1 MKRFLPFCNGFRFD
15 AISSRYTVMMG
26 QHGVLEQAKRTRQL
40 HLSAAELY
48 ALPQPITDLT
58 MLLRLDLSFNRIA
71 ELPGAMFAALSN
83 LEQLWLNNN
92 PLLELPATIEHAK
105 QLQVLDLRNT
115 KLVKLPCELSR
126 LPHLIDVDVH
136 GVPLQGALCKACTS
150 TTTLLAYL
158 GKLDSG
164 DLLRDE
170 LMDKL
175 AAQLYRDVALTKE
188 GRRQLPAFA
197 DAVCAEFTSITELRQ
212 VVRHCD
218 RLCPPT
224 LVTDAATATVRMR
237 QQYTALRRETQ
248 MKELSAELELKLRAL
263 YYDRIDV
270 AAVDSCVKA
279 VYSRVTVLEDMQFLI
294 KHAAQALPKNSED
307 ITGDGVLLSIKALQ
321 QQAAA
326 AKQARVAHARKQ
338 KPVRPA

>member
-1 MKRFLPFCNGFRFD
+1 
-15 AISSRYTVMMG
+15 MG

-48 ALPQPITDLT
+48 AVPQPIMDLT
-58 MLLRLDLSFNRIA
+58 MLSRLDLSFNRIA
-71 ELPGAMFAALSN
+71 ELPHAMFTALSN

-105 QLQVLDLRNT
+105 QLQVLDVRNT
-115 KLVKLPCELSR
+115 KLATLPCELSR
-126 LPHLIDVDVH
+126 LPHLIELDLQ
-136 GVPLQGALCKACTS
+136 GAPLQGALSQACTS
-150 TTTLLAYL
+150 TSSVLAYL

-164 DLLRDE
+164 DMLRDE
-170 LMDKL
+170 LIEKL

-188 GRRQLPAFA
+188 GRRLLPAFA
-197 DAVCAEFTSITELRQ
+197 DAVCAEFTDTAELRQ

-224 LVTDAATATVRMR
+224 LVTDAAKATARMR

-294 KHAAQALPKNSED
+294 KHAAQALPKSPAE

-321 QQAAA
+321 QAAAA
-326 AKQARVAHARKQ
+326 AKQARVAYARKQ
-338 KPVRPA
+338 KSTPA

>member
-1 MKRFLPFCNGFRFD
+1 M
-15 AISSRYTVMMG
+15 S
-26 QHGVLEQAKRTRQL
+26 QHGVIEQAKRTKQL
-40 HLSAAELY
+40 HLSAVELY
-48 ALPQPITDLT
+48 AVPRPALDLT
-58 MLLRLDLSFNRIA
+58 MLLRLDLSFNTIA
-71 ELPGAMFAALSN
+71 ELPRAMFAALSN
-83 LEQLWLNNN
+83 LEQLWLNSN
-92 PLLELPATIEHAK
+92 PLLEVPATIEHAK

-115 KLVKLPCELSR
+115 KLVMLPCELSR
-126 LPHLIDVDVH
+126 LNHLLQVDVQ
-136 GVPLQGALCKACTS
+136 GVPLQGSLSKACTS
-150 TTTLLAYL
+150 TAALLAYL
-158 GKLDSG
+158 GKLDRG

-188 GRRQLPAFA
+188 GRKLLPAFA
-197 DAVCAEFTSITELRQ
+197 DAVCAEFTDITELRQ

-224 LVTDAATATVRMR
+224 LVTDTAKATARMR

-248 MKELSAELELKLRAL
+248 LKELSAEFELKLRAL

-279 VYSRVTVLEDMQFLI
+279 VYSSVTVLEDMQFLI
-294 KHAAQALPKNSED
+294 KHAAQALPKHPED
-307 ITGDGVLLSIKALQ
+307 ITGEGVLLSIKALQ
-321 QQAAA
+321 QAAAA

-338 KPVRPA
+338 KSIPTYT